1 MALGMDVDEALRL
14 AVERHRSGDLAGAET
29 GYRAVLDAG
38 EHPGAL
44 RNLAV
49 LLETTERT
57 DEARALYGRWAARV
71 PESAAVWQTL
81 GNFHRFTGEL
91 EAAERAYRRAMELDP
106 ALRQVQ
112 ADLGLVLLAQGRFA
126 EGWPLYEQRPRRLRT
141 AARRLSFPEWMGEPL
156 AGKRLFVW
164 SEQGYGDQIMMAR
177 FVRELGAAHVTL
189 TCAPGLARLFAQ
201 LPAEIVPLAEE
212 LQAQAH
218 DYWVLPM
225 SIPAK
230 LGVTEATIPNA
241 PYLTAPARTGG
252 EIGVMA
258 RGNPAYA
265 WDRSRSP
272 PEAIRAELLALPGA
286 VSLEPGDTGAVD
298 FQDTA
303 EIVAGLEL
311 VITSDTSVAHL
322 AGALGKPT
330 WLLLSDHGLD
340 WRWMRGRADS
350 PWYPSLRLY
359 RQPRAGD
366 WASVVAEIR
375 RDLALFTNAVPQ
387 D

>member
-1 MALGMDVDEALRL
+1 MAQGMDVDEAFRL
-14 AVERHRSGDLAGAET
+14 AVERHRAGDLAAAEA
-29 GYRAVLDAG
+29 GYRAVLTAH

-57 DEARALYGRWAARV
+57 DEARTLYARWAAMV
-71 PESAAVWQTL
+71 PETAAVWQTL
-81 GNFHRFTGEL
+81 GNFRRFTGEL
-91 EAAERAYRRAMELDP
+91 QAAEQAYRRAIELDP
-106 ALRQVQ
+106 GLRQAQ

-141 AARRLSFPEWMGEPL
+141 AARRLRFPEWMGEPL
-156 AGKRLFVW
+156 EGKRLFIW

-177 FVRELGAAHVTL
+177 FVRELGAAHITL

-201 LPAEIVPLAEE
+201 LPAEVVPLADEV
-212 LQAQAH
+212 QAPAH

-230 LGVTEATIPNA
+230 LGVDERTIPQA
-241 PYLTAPARTGG
+241 PYLTAPPRARGG
-252 EIGVMA
+252 IGVMA
-258 RGNPAYA
+258 RGNPSYA

-272 PEAIRAELLALPGA
+272 PPAVGAELLALPGA
-286 VSLEPGDTGAVD
+286 MSLDPADTGAAD

-303 EIVAGLEL
+303 EIVAGLDL

-322 AGALGKPT
+322 AGALGKTT

-340 WRWMRGRADS
+340 WRWMRERADS

-366 WASVVAEIR
+366 WAAVVAEIR
-375 RDLALFTNAVPQ
+375 RDLAHFTNAVPQ

>member
-14 AVERHRSGDLAGAET
+14 AVDRHRSGDLAGAET
-29 GYRAVLDAG
+29 GYRAVLDEA
-38 EHPGAL
+38 EHPVAL

-57 DEARALYGRWAARV
+57 DEARRLYGRWATLV
-71 PESAAVWQTL
+71 PGSAAVWQTL

-91 EAAERAYRRAMELDP
+91 EAAERAYRRAMDLDP
-106 ALRQVQ
+106 GLLQVQ
-112 ADLGLVLLAQGRFA
+112 SDLGLVLLAQGRFA
-126 EGWPLYEQRPRRLRT
+126 EAWPLYEQRPRRLRT

-201 LPAEIVPLAEE
+201 LPAEVVPLADEV
-212 LQAQAH
+212 QAAAH

-230 LGVTEATIPNA
+230 LGVDEGTIPTA
-241 PYLTAPARTGG
+241 PYLTAPSRTGG
-252 EIGVMA
+252 GIGVVA
-258 RGNPAYA
+258 RGNPTYA

-272 PEAIRAELLALPGA
+272 PAAIRAALLALPGA
-286 VSLEPGDTGAVD
+286 VSLEPADTGAGD

-303 EIVAGLEL
+303 EIVAGLDL

-340 WRWMRGRADS
+340 WRWMRDRPDS
-350 PWYPSLRLY
+350 PWYPSLKLY
-359 RQPRAGD
+359 RQPRPGD
-366 WASVVAEIR
+366 WAAVVARVR
-375 RDLALFTNAVPQ
+375 RDLARFTNGVPQ

>member
-1 MALGMDVDEALRL
+1 MALGMDLDEALRL
-14 AVERHRSGDLAGAET
+14 AVERHRDGDLAAAEA
-29 GYRAVLDAG
+29 GYRAVLAAG
-38 EHPGAL
+38 EHAGAL

-49 LLETTERT
+49 LLETTGRT
-57 DEARALYGRWAARV
+57 DEARGLYGRWAGLV
-71 PESAAVWQTL
+71 PETAAVWQTL

-91 EAAERAYRRAMELDP
+91 DTAEKAYRRALDLEP
-106 ALRQVQ
+106 DLRQVQ

-126 EGWPLYEQRPRRLRT
+126 EGWPLYEQRARRLRT

-212 LQAQAH
+212 VQAPAH

-230 LGVTEATIPNA
+230 LGVLEATIPRA
-241 PYLTAPARTGG
+241 PYLTAPPRGRGG
-252 EIGVMA
+252 IGVMA
-258 RGNPAYA
+258 RGNPTYA

-272 PEAIRAELLALPGA
+272 PEAVCRELLALPGA
-286 VSLEPGDTGAVD
+286 MSLEPSDTSAAD

-303 EIVAGLEL
+303 EIIAGLDL

-322 AGALGKPT
+322 AGALGRPT

-340 WRWMRGRADS
+340 WRWMRDRADS

-359 RQPRAGD
+359 RQPRADD
-366 WASVVAEIR
+366 WAAVVAEVR
-375 RDLALFTNAVPQ
+375 RDLARFTNGVPQ

>member
-1 MALGMDVDEALRL
+1 MAHGMDVDEALRL
-14 AVERHRSGDLAGAET
+14 AVERHRAGDLTAAEQ
-29 GYRAVLDAG
+29 GYRAVLAAG
-38 EHPGAL
+38 EDSGAL

-57 DEARALYGRWAARV
+57 DEARALYARWAERV

-91 EAAERAYRRAMELDP
+91 DSAERAYRRAIELEP
-106 ALRQVQ
+106 GLRQAQ

-126 EGWPLYEQRPRRLRT
+126 EAWPLYEQRPRRLRT

-156 AGKRLFVW
+156 AGKRLFIW

-177 FVRELGAAHVTL
+177 FVRELDAAHITL
-189 TCAPGLARLFAQ
+189 TCAPGLARLFGH

-212 LQAQAH
+212 LQAPPH

-225 SIPAK
+225 SIPAR
-230 LGVTEATIPNA
+230 LGVDETTIPKA
-241 PYLTAPARTGG
+241 PYLTAAPRLGG
-252 EIGVMA
+252 GIGIMA

-272 PEAIRAELLALPGA
+272 PEAIRTELLALPGA
-286 VSLEPGDTGAVD
+286 VSLEPADTGAAD

-303 EIVAGLEL
+303 EIVAGLDL

-322 AGALGKPT
+322 SGALGRPT

-340 WRWMRGRADS
+340 WRWMRGRRDS
-350 PWYPSLRLY
+350 PWYPNVRLY

-366 WASVVAEIR
+366 WATVVAQVR
-375 RDLALFTNAVPQ
+375 RDLADFTNGVPQ

>member
-1 MALGMDVDEALRL
+1 MDVDEALRL
-14 AVERHRSGDLAGAET
+14 AVERHRAGDLAAAEA
-29 GYRAVLDAG
+29 GYRAVLAAG
-38 EHPGAL
+38 EPPGAL

-49 LLETTERT
+49 LLEATERT
-57 DEARALYGRWAARV
+57 DEARSLYGRWAARV
-71 PESAAVWQTL
+71 PESAAVCQTL

-91 EAAERAYRRAMELDP
+91 EAAERAYRRALELDP
-106 ALRQVQ
+106 GLRQVQ
-112 ADLGLVLLAQGRFA
+112 ADLGLVLLAQGRYA

-177 FVRELGAAHVTL
+177 FVRQLGAAHVTL

-201 LPAEIVPLAEE
+201 LPAEIVPLADEV
-212 LQAQAH
+212 QASAH

-230 LGVTEATIPNA
+230 LELQAATIPGA
-241 PYLTAPARTGG
+241 PYLAARPRTGG
-252 EIGVMA
+252 GIGVMA
-258 RGNPAYA
+258 RGNPTYA

-272 PEAIRAELLALPGA
+272 PPAIQAELLALPGA
-286 VSLEPGDTGAVD
+286 ISLEPADTGAAD

-303 EIVAGLEL
+303 ELVAGLDL

-322 AGALGKPT
+322 AGALGRPT

-340 WRWMRGRADS
+340 WRWMRDRTDT

-366 WASVVAEIR
+366 WAAVVAAVR
-375 RDLALFTNAVPQ
+375 SDLAQFTNGVPQ